1 MFWCWNN
8 DIIYDIEWVLLLHDN
23 NKPNQRINVTGYFNS
38 AWHFFG
44 QISLY
49 LESRERLAQRACEVY
64 NHTQFWNCTSVFVPQ
79 VTPTKYPISITDLLS
94 CKKSISSFFWT
105 FRFLLIIILAFG
117 LLIIWG
123 DCFFFNVKF
132 TYREGIIVKKTPATC
147 QICSCDIKHIFLWK
161 MQYITYN
168 KAFIIIS
175 AQQSRPLLT
184 LAAYI
189 KYKYTTTYV
198 YLL

>member
-8 DIIYDIEWVLLLHDN
+8 DMIITSQTKGYMLLDTWCSIL
-23 NKPNQRINVTGYFNS
+23 QLCLT
-38 AWHFFG
+38 FFG

-147 QICSCDIKHIFLWK
+147 QICSCDINHIILK
-161 MQYITYN
+161 NAIHAIQ
-168 KAFIIIS
+168 
-175 AQQSRPLLT
+175 
-184 LAAYI
+184 
-189 KYKYTTTYV
+189 
-198 YLL
+198 